1 MTGAPRTGSAPAPG
15 AAPTTRTN
23 KIVKRTLV
31 HQKWRRDRVARDRVY
46 VRGRGEAGFQEFDDA
61 HEQTLRESFVTNQ
74 RQQLWDL

>member
-1 MTGAPRTGSAPAPG
+1 M
-15 AAPTTRTN
+15 
-23 KIVKRTLV
+23 KRTLV

-74 RQQLWDL
+74 RQQLWTSER

>member
-1 MTGAPRTGSAPAPG
+1 
-15 AAPTTRTN
+15 
-23 KIVKRTLV
+23 VKRTLV